1 MQKQISHYQIL
12 SKIASGGMAN
22 VFLAQDNI
30 TNTKVAI
37 KILKE
42 EVSAKEKILERF
54 SQEGLLNLDHPNIV
68 KILDAGVNKN
78 TPFIVMEYIDGG
90 DLEDLI
96 KSRGKLSVNE
106 ALSIFDQL
114 LSALAYV
121 HNLGIIHRDIKP
133 KNILIDKSGKVK
145 LTDFGIAKS
154 VASQVKTATGGY
166 LGAPAYSSPEQ
177 MDGLSVDSRA
187 DIYSLGITLYEM
199 LSGVTPFSST
209 SIPTLIKEKFSGKYR
224 HISSYR
230 EDVPLHVIAVIEKCI
245 AVSPKDRFASAAAII
260 AALNT
265 LEYNDTVMVGP
276 KPNPVISDNSD
287 KNIFGEEIKL
297 NLEELNANYDHEA
310 KNAATSSNKAT
321 IILSYIW
328 SFIGGLIVF
337 LLEKRNR
344 FTKWHALQGL
354 ILGVFETVCIILF
367 SYILRSVPYIGWY
380 FFSWFG
386 YVLAS
391 IGWIFGI
398 VAIIKGCKGR
408 TFRIP
413 GVSLLTDKWFKM

>member
-22 VFLAQDNI
+22 VFLAMD
-30 TNTKVAI
+30 TSTSAKVAI

-42 EVSAKEKILERF
+42 EVSDKEKILERF
-54 SQEGLLNLDHPNIV
+54 AQEGLLNLDHPNIV

-78 TPFIVMEYIDGG
+78 TPYIVMEYIDGE

-96 KSRGKLSVNE
+96 KGKGKLPVNE
-106 ALSIFDQL
+106 ALAIFGQL

-121 HNLGIIHRDIKP
+121 HNRGIIHRDIKP
-133 KNILIDKSGKVK
+133 KNILIDKSEKVK

-154 VASQVKTATGGY
+154 ISSHVKTATGGY

-230 EDVPLHVIAVIEKCI
+230 EDVPPHVIFVISKCI
-245 AVSPKDRFASAAAII
+245 AVSPKDRFGSVAAITD
-260 AALNT
+260 ALNT
-265 LEYNDTVMVGP
+265 TENTDTVILVP
-276 KPNPVISDNSD
+276 KQKPAIAD
-287 KNIFGEEIKL
+287 KKILEEEVKL
-297 NLEELNANYDHEA
+297 NLEPPKANYDYEA
-310 KNAATSSNKAT
+310 KNKATSGNKAT
-321 IILSYIW
+321 IILSYLSSW
-328 SFIGGLIVF
+328 VGGLIVF
-337 LLEKRNR
+337 LLEKQNR
-344 FTKWHALQGL
+344 FIKWNALQGL
-354 ILGVFETVCIILF
+354 ILGVFETACIILF
-367 SYILRSVPYIGWY
+367 SYILRHIPYVGWY
-380 FFSWFG
+380 FFLRLG
-386 YVLAS
+386 YVLAGV
-391 IGWIFGI
+391 GWVFGVI
-398 VAIIKGCKGR
+398 AIIMGCNGK

-413 GVSLLTDKWFKM
+413 GISLLADKWFKM